1 MANTLKAS
9 LYLVEQ
15 GERGDFLSSGDGDNG
30 RDSLEAAI
38 STLARELDYP
48 DAQTD
53 IERDIEAGAILVVYR
68 DL

>member
-15 GERGDFLSSGDGDNG
+15 GERGDFLSFGEGNDG

-38 STLARELDYP
+38 SALVQDLDYV
-48 DAQTD
+48 DARTD
-53 IERDIEAGAILVVYR
+53 VEQDIEAGSILVVYT
-68 DL
+68 DI